1 MRLHRIA
8 ASRIAK
14 LSIQALGAAA
24 LASALSLPA
33 EAQVTQSTGQ
43 LEVRLLVNASCD
55 ISGSTSGGLGAA
67 VLDFGTAT
75 LLQQAI
81 DADTG
86 TSGNQALQ
94 VLCNP
99 GVAYTLT
106 FDAGQNATQIANRRM
121 KREGGT
127 ELVSYQIYSDAARN
141 NVIST
146 LSGTGTGTAQAVVV
160 YGRVPVQTAPTPG
173 SYRDVVTVTVAF

>member
-1 MRLHRIA
+1 MQLQTMA
-8 ASRIAK
+8 ASGTGKSAVFAVAS
-14 LSIQALGAAA
+14 LAAV
-24 LASALSLPA
+24 ASVAA
-33 EAQVTQSTGQ
+33 QAQVTQSTGE

-55 ISGSTSGGLGAA
+55 ISGSTSGGLGTA

-75 LLQQAI
+75 LLQDAI

-86 TSGNQALQ
+86 SSGTQALE

-106 FDAGQNATQIANRRM
+106 FDSGENAAQIADRAM

-127 ELVSYQIYSDAARN
+127 ELVSYQIYSDASRN
-141 NVIST
+141 TVLQT
-146 LSGTGTGTAQAVVV
+146 MSGTGTGTAQPVVV
-160 YGRVPVQTAPTPG
+160 YGRVPEQTAPPPG

>member
-1 MRLHRIA
+1 MRPQRIPARPRANLTVA
-8 ASRIAK
+8 AVGIF
-14 LSIQALGAAA
+14 AA
-24 LASALSLPA
+24 LALWPAAA

-43 LEVRLLVNASCD
+43 MEVRLLVNASCD
-55 ISGSTSGGLGAA
+55 ISGSTSGALGTA

-75 LLQQAI
+75 LLQSAI

-86 TSGNQALQ
+86 SSGTQALR

-106 FDAGQNATQIANRRM
+106 FDSGQNASQVSDRAM

-127 ELVSYQIYSDAARN
+127 ELVGYQIYSDAARN
-141 NVIST
+141 NVLTTI
-146 LSGTGTGTAQAVVV
+146 SGTGTGTAQPVVV
-160 YGRVPVQTAPTPG
+160 YGRVPAQTAPPPG
-173 SYRDVVTVTVAF
+173 SYRDVVIITVAF

>member
-1 MRLHRIA
+1 MRAIA
-8 ASRIAK
+8 IT
-14 LSIQALGAAA
+14 LA
-24 LASALSLPA
+24 LAAWPVA
-33 EAQVTQSTGQ
+33 AQAQVTQSTGE

-55 ISGSTSGGLGAA
+55 ISGSTGGGLGNA

-75 LLQQAI
+75 LLQDAI

-86 TSGNQALQ
+86 TSGTDALE

-106 FDAGQNATQIANRRM
+106 FDAGENATQIANRAM

-127 ELVSYQIYSDAARN
+127 ELVSYQLYSDASRSI
-141 NVIST
+141 VLQTIS
-146 LSGTGTGTAQAVVV
+146 AQA
-160 YGRVPVQTAPTPG
+160 PG
-173 SYRDVVTVTVAF
+173 TRRGDRGCSAACPRRPRCRRVVTATSSPSP

>member
-1 MRLHRIA
+1 MRSHSIA
-8 ASRIAK
+8 PPRAGR
-14 LSIQALGAAA
+14 LGT
-24 LASALSLPA
+24 LAIGSLVAVSAWWLPA
-33 EAQVTQSTGQ
+33 QAQVTQSTGE

-55 ISGSTSGGLGAA
+55 ISGSTSGGLGTA

-75 LLQQAI
+75 LLQSAI

-86 TSGNQALQ
+86 TSGTDALE

-106 FDAGQNATQIANRRM
+106 FDAGQNATQIADRAM

-127 ELVSYQIYSDAARN
+127 ELVSYQLYSDAARS
-141 NVIST
+141 NVLNT
-146 LSGTGTGTAQAVVV
+146 LSGTGTGTSQPVTVD
-160 YGRVPVQTAPTPG
+160 GRVPAQTAPPPG
-173 SYRDVVTVTVAF
+173 NYRDVIVITVAF

>member
-1 MRLHRIA
+1 MRLERFASSRGARFAAFAIGTIIA
-8 ASRIAK
+8 
-14 LSIQALGAAA
+14 G
-24 LASALSLPA
+24 SAWSA
-33 EAQVTQSTGQ
+33 TAQAQVTQSTGE

-55 ISGSTSGGLGAA
+55 ISGSTGGGLGTAL
-67 VLDFGTAT
+67 LDFGTAT
-75 LLQQAI
+75 LMQQAI

-86 TSGNQALQ
+86 TSGTQALE

-141 NVIST
+141 TVLQT
-146 LSGTGTGTAQAVVV
+146 VSGTGTGTPQAVVV

-173 SYRDVVTVTVAF
+173 SYRDVVTITVAF

>member
-1 MRLHRIA
+1 MQSERIA
-8 ASRIAK
+8 ASGRRLAAFAMGTLIA
-14 LSIQALGAAA
+14 
-24 LASALSLPA
+24 ASAWSTSA
-33 EAQVTQSTGQ
+33 HAQVTQSTGE

-55 ISGSTSGGLGAA
+55 ISGSSTGGLGNA

-75 LLQQAI
+75 LLQSAI

-86 TSGNQALQ
+86 TSGNEALE

-106 FDAGQNATQIANRRM
+106 FDAGQNATVIANRAM

-141 NVIST
+141 NVLQT
-146 LSGTGTGTAQAVVV
+146 LSGTGTGTPQAVVV
-160 YGRVPVQTAPTPG
+160 YGRVPVQTAPAPG
-173 SYRDVVTVTVAF
+173 SYRDVVIITVAF

>member
-8 ASRIAK
+8 ASRGGK
-14 LSIQALGAAA
+14 LTTFAIGSLAVAAA
-24 LASALSLPA
+24 WPSAA
-33 EAQVTQSTGQ
+33 QAQVTQSTGE

-55 ISGSTSGGLGAA
+55 ISGSTSGGLGTA

-75 LLQQAI
+75 LLQNAI

-86 TSGNQALQ
+86 TSGTDALE

-99 GVAYTLT
+99 GVNYTLT
-106 FDAGQNATQIANRRM
+106 FDAGQNATQIANRAM

-127 ELVSYQIYSDAARN
+127 ELVSYQLYQDAGRS
-141 NVIST
+141 NVLNTI
-146 LSGTGTGTAQAVVV
+146 SGTGTGTSQVVTV
-160 YGRVPVQTAPTPG
+160 YGRVPAQTAPPPG
-173 SYRDVVTVTVAF
+173 SYRDIVIITVAF